1 MQKKSFVYWKR
12 VFPAQ
17 KKFRLVPLLQNG
29 LVHILMT
36 WFTWLIW
43 IACSIKCFFLARE
56 FGVNIQFII
65 RFMHHTVYILTSFA
79 NFVLKTSKKLAFSI
93 KVAIVLESFSAV
105 FIFLC
110 EYSVLCVS
118 VKGIE
123 HKTGWESKKSL
134 PLAHDTHFAELRQRI
149 EEKRAKMWQRVYVGV
164 SPGGVARLHVLVH
177 SEVWRRKVGQSWE
190 KGWTRKKQA
199 ATSGRL
205 SEKCWTVVSFFLL
218 STLPLLWYLSSWSW
232 LWSWWRWSS
241 PWWSWGRW

>member
-1 MQKKSFVYWKR
+1 MQQKSFVYWKR

-43 IACSIKCFFLARE
+43 IAWSIKCFFSGRG

-123 HKTGWESKKSL
+123 HKTGWESKKSS

-149 EEKRAKMWQRVYVGV
+149 EETRAKMWQRV
-164 SPGGVARLHVLVH
+164 
-177 SEVWRRKVGQSWE
+177 
-190 KGWTRKKQA
+190 
-199 ATSGRL
+199 
-205 SEKCWTVVSFFLL
+205 
-218 STLPLLWYLSSWSW
+218 
-232 LWSWWRWSS
+232 
-241 PWWSWGRW
+241 

>member
-1 MQKKSFVYWKR
+1 
-12 VFPAQ
+12 
-17 KKFRLVPLLQNG
+17 
-29 LVHILMT
+29 MT

-43 IACSIKCFFLARE
+43 IAWSIKCFFSGRG

-93 KVAIVLESFSAV
+93 KVAIVLESFAAV

-118 VKGIE
+118 VKGFE
-123 HKTGWESKKSL
+123 HKTGWESKKSS

-149 EEKRAKMWQRVYVGV
+149 EEKRAKMWQRVYMGV
-164 SPGGVARLHVLVH
+164 SPGSVARLHYFVH

-190 KGWTRKKQA
+190 KK
-199 ATSGRL
+199 TSSYKWAFVWEMLDSR
-205 SEKCWTVVSFFLL
+205 
-218 STLPLLWYLSSWSW
+218 
-232 LWSWWRWSS
+232 
-241 PWWSWGRW
+241 

>member
-1 MQKKSFVYWKR
+1 MKR

-43 IACSIKCFFLARE
+43 IAWSIKCFFSGRG

-65 RFMHHTVYILTSFA
+65 RFMHHTVYILTTFT

-118 VKGIE
+118 VKGFE
-123 HKTGWESKKSL
+123 HKTGWESKKSS
-134 PLAHDTHFAELRQRI
+134 PLAHDTHFAELWQRI
-149 EEKRAKMWQRVYVGV
+149 EEKRAKMWQRREYRW
-164 SPGGVARLHVLVH
+164 ALVLV
-177 SEVWRRKVGQSWE
+177 VWPLKKFWRRKVGQSWE
-190 KGWTRKKQA
+190 EGWTRKKGGSYKWA
-199 ATSGRL
+199 FVWELWDGRQL
-205 SEKCWTVVSFFLL
+205 F
-218 STLPLLWYLSSWSW
+218 PLRALCRWWWSSWSW
-232 LWSWWRWSS
+232 LWSWWRQ
-241 PWWSWGRW
+241 WWSWREKVVSRGPLFFLP